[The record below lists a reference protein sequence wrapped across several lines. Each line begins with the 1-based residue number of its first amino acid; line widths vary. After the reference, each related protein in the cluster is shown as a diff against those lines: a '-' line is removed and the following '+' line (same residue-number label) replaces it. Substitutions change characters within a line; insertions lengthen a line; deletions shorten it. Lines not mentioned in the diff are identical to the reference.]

1 VIGAEVTTDKQ
12 PGQIET
18 RQVEMTLNH

>member
-12 PGQIET
+12 PGQIEM